1 MSIFRKTIGQIEL
14 HFICAIVAL
23 PKSILLQQHRK
34 LTEPEKSHFHSDFD
48 ETHNLGYSEVT

>member
-1 MSIFRKTIGQIEL
+1 M
-14 HFICAIVAL
+14 
-23 PKSILLQQHRK
+23 LLEQHRK